1 MPRQTRLHPGE
12 IEFEAFRA
20 SGPGGQNVNK
30 VATAV
35 RLRFDVRRS
44 PSLPEA
50 VKARLLQLAGNR
62 ATRDG
67 VLRIEARRYRTQE
80 SNRNDAE
87 VRLARLI
94 EAAWDGEGGRA
105 LRVGGP
111 GPRLAQRVHHLRA
124 EGAYSV
130 LARAQALEAEG
141 RDIIHLEVGEPDFL
155 ASEEIL
161 DAGGE
166 ALRAGEAACNPPPR

>member
-80 SNRNDAE
+80 GNRHDAE
-87 VRLARLI
+87 ARLARLI
-94 EAAWDGEGGRA
+94 EAAWRPPKKRRPTQPTGA
-105 LRVGGP
+105 S
-111 GPRLAQRVHHLRA
+111 QRR
-124 EGAYSV
+124 
-130 LARAQALEAEG
+130 RLEAKRQRSRAKG
-141 RDIIHLEVGEPDFL
+141 RRRRVDDDG
-155 ASEEIL
+155 
-161 DAGGE
+161 
-166 ALRAGEAACNPPPR
+166 

>member
-1 MPRQTRLHPGE
+1 MPRQTRLQPGE
-12 IEFEAFRA
+12 VEFEAFRA

-50 VKARLLQLAGNR
+50 VKARLLQLAGSR

-80 SNRNDAE
+80 SNRRDAE
-87 VRLARLI
+87 ARLARLI
-94 EAAWDGEGGRA
+94 EAAWRPPKKRRPTQPTA
-105 LRVGGP
+105 
-111 GPRLAQRVHHLRA
+111 ASQRR
-124 EGAYSV
+124 
-130 LARAQALEAEG
+130 RLEAKRRRSQAKG
-141 RDIIHLEVGEPDFL
+141 RRRRVDDDG
-155 ASEEIL
+155 
-161 DAGGE
+161 
-166 ALRAGEAACNPPPR
+166 